1 MEQTKQNLIKILLI
15 INLVITSC
23 TAIGVGYVVYKQS
36 TTPSFGQMGQR
47 GIPGN
52 GQIMPEQ
59 NQETDQ
65 NN

>member
-1 MEQTKQNLIKILLI
+1 MEQTKQNLLKILLV
-15 INLVITSC
+15 INLAITTC
-23 TAIGVGYVVYKQS
+23 TAIGVGYVAYKQS

-52 GQIMPEQ
+52 GQNMPGQ
-59 NQETDQ
+59 NQDSNQ